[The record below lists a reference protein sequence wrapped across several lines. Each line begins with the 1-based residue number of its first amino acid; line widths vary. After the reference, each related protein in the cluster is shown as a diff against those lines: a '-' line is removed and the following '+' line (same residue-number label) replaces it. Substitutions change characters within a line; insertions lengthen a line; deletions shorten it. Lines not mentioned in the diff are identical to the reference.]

1 MSSLEALPHR
11 RLDAGKYSLLRVV
24 ASFPAQTNL
33 KRCLEEDPDKE
44 GHPIAYLN
52 MNFIKRITRELSPVD
67 FLEGLEKPQ
76 QKSQQSTSK
85 RKRNANESGRRTKLK
100 LN

>member
-1 MSSLEALPHR
+1 
-11 RLDAGKYSLLRVV
+11 LRVV

-33 KRCLEEDPDKE
+33 KRCLEEDPDDE

-52 MNFIKRITRELSPVD
+52 MNFIKHLTKEISPVN
-67 FLEGLEKPQ
+67 FLESLEKPQ
-76 QKSQQSTSK
+76 QKAQQLTGK
-85 RKRNANESGRRTKLK
+85 RKRKENESRNRTKKLK